1 MVQRKPI
8 RDNDLTVTFIRTT
21 LLMMNE
27 ESRERFIYRLKNEF
41 EPDVQLKL
49 YELAREMIR
58 SWVGRPDLLRE
69 DAAIIEDCRKICD
82 VMGWPPVQ

>member
-1 MVQRKPI
+1 MVQRKPM

-27 ESRERFIYRLKNEF
+27 ESRERFIYRLMNEF

-49 YELAREMIR
+49 YELTREMIR
-58 SWVGRPDLLRE
+58 SWAGRPDLSRE
-69 DAAIIEDCRKICD
+69 DAVIIEDCRKICD